1 MAAFAYREVHGVR
14 TLMLK
19 KTVRALV
26 LFVALAVPGT
36 ALAGGVCRIYH
47 GTVDANGESE
57 SLSKN
62 TPTEACI
69 ARQDGTC
76 DARGRYLKLRNNSHA
91 KVLQWR
97 SPQVSDLMNTIGV
110 DETVIA
116 PLTRYSDDA
125 DTPPIRLSIVVC
137 ED

>member
-1 MAAFAYREVHGVR
+1 MPRR
-14 TLMLK
+14 LL
-19 KTVRALV
+19 RNIV
-26 LFVALAVPGT
+26 LFSALCLPTV
-36 ALAGGVCRIYH
+36 ALAGGTCHIYH

-76 DARGRYLKLRNNSHA
+76 DARGRYLKLRNNSRTKA
-91 KVLQWR
+91 LQWR
-97 SPQVSDLMNTIGV
+97 SPQVSDIMNTISM
-110 DETVIA
+110 DETVIS
-116 PLTRYSDDA
+116 PLTRYFDDA
-125 DTPPIRLSIVVC
+125 DTPPVKLSIVVC